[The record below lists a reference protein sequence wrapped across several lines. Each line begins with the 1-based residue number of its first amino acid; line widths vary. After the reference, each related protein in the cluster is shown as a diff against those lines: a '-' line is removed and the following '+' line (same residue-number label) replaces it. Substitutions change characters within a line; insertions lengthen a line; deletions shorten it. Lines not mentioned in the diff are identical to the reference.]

1 MTTDKGGKEEEKRWM
16 RKRRAGSGVGEVDKN
31 RGRRAPGFPYC
42 FFDSCN
48 MFIIICFTV
57 SSIL

>member
-1 MTTDKGGKEEEKRWM
+1 M

-31 RGRRAPGFPYC
+31 RGGGAPLVSLIVFLIVA
-42 FFDSCN
+42 

>member
-31 RGRRAPGFPYC
+31 RGGGGPLVSLIVFLIVA
-42 FFDSCN
+42 
-48 MFIIICFTV
+48 IC
-57 SSIL
+57 LL